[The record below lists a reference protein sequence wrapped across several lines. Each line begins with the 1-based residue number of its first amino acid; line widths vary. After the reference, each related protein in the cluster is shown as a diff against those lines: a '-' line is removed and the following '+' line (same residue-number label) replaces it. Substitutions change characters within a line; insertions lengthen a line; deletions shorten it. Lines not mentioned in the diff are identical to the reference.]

1 MRVPVL
7 VGWLVLGLGFS
18 AGAGPGKGGGVTIG
32 EKAIMGVIG
41 QLHAK
46 FGAVDKERYEVGVR
60 QVARLWD
67 AGDGSEEDFVR
78 FCLANFAPGQQAQ
91 ALLERLEWISEQLAG
106 HFNQMVL
113 ALRRQLDEERGP
125 LLPVD
130 RLLAGY
136 DPAAHLTED
145 FFANKLA
152 FVVLL
157 NFPAANLAQMLRR
170 GSGWSRERWA
180 EVRLAQQFLHRV
192 PAEVRQEINRVVTAA
207 GAYVDGYNIRMDRVV
222 DAAGK
227 PLFRKGLRLISHWG
241 LRDELR
247 ALYARA
253 DGLSRQRLIQTI
265 MERIVAQ
272 QIPQV
277 VIDNPAVSWE
287 PIANLV
293 DGKPS
298 EREPDI
304 RYRKLLDVARVMRR
318 LDPYYPDAPSPID
331 RAFRLE
337 REMPEQRVVE
347 LLEQVL
353 QAPVGKQV
361 AKLIAQRL
369 GRPLEPFDIWYDGF
383 KSRSGVDERALDKR
397 VAERYPTLASFQ
409 RALPE
414 ILRSLGF
421 ERRTADFLAEHI
433 EVDPARGAGHAW
445 GPQMRGGRAHL
456 RTRVPA
462 GGMDYK
468 GFNIAMHELGHNVE
482 QVFSLYRVDH
492 TLLQGVP
499 NNAFT
504 EGFAFVF
511 QARDLQ
517 VLGVGGQDAKRWAWR
532 TLDTFWSTREIAGV
546 ALVDLGVWHWLLEH
560 PQATAAELRRATLA
574 VARRVWN
581 KHFAPF
587 LGVSDSPLL
596 AIYSHMLAYPLYL
609 AHYPV
614 GFIVEYQLE
623 DYFKRHPLAG
633 EMERL
638 CRQGRLLPDLWM
650 QGAVGQPVSAEP
662 LVQGAVRALREL
674 AAETK

>member
-1 MRVPVL
+1 MRSSVL
-7 VGWLVLGLGFS
+7 VCLLTVVWGFS
-18 AGAGPGKGGGVTIG
+18 ASAGSGKGDSMTIG
-32 EKAIMGVIG
+32 EKTVMGVIG
-41 QLHAK
+41 QMHAR
-46 FGAVDKERYEVGVR
+46 FGAAEKDRYQVGVR
-60 QVARLWD
+60 QAARLWRS
-67 AGDGSEEDFVR
+67 GDGSEEDFVR
-78 FCLANFAPGQQAQ
+78 FCLENFAPGKQ
-91 ALLERLEWISEQLAG
+91 ALSLLGRLEWITEQLAG
-106 HFNQMVL
+106 HFNQMTL
-113 ALRRQLDEERGP
+113 ALRRQLDEDRGP

-130 RLLAGY
+130 QLLAGY

-157 NFPAANLAQMLRR
+157 NFPAADLERMLRE
-170 GSGWSRERWA
+170 GKDWSRQRWA

-192 PAEVRQEINRVVTAA
+192 PAEVRQEMNRVVTAA
-207 GAYVDGYNIRMDRVV
+207 GAYIDGYNIRLDRVV
-222 DAAGK
+222 DAGGK

-247 ALYARA
+247 ALYARP

-265 MERIVAQ
+265 MERIIEQ
-272 QIPQV
+272 QIPRV
-277 VIDNPAVSWE
+277 VIDNPAVAWE
-287 PIANLV
+287 PVKNLV
-293 DGKPS
+293 DGKPA
-298 EREPDI
+298 EREPDT
-304 RYRKLLDVARVMRR
+304 RYRILLDISRVMRR
-318 LDPYYPDAPSPID
+318 LDPYYPDAPTPID

-347 LLEQVL
+347 LLERVL
-353 QAPVGKQV
+353 QAPVGKEV
-361 AKLIAQRL
+361 AALISKRL

-383 KSRSGVDERALDKR
+383 KSRSGVDERALDKL
-397 VAERYPTLASFQ
+397 VAERYPTLEAFQ
-409 RALPE
+409 QALPG
-414 ILRSLGF
+414 ILRGLGF
-421 ERRTADFLAEHI
+421 EEKTAAFLAEHI

-468 GFNIAMHELGHNVE
+468 GFNIAMHEMGHTVE

-492 TLLQGVP
+492 TLMQGVP

-517 VLGVGGQDAKRWAWR
+517 VLGVEQGDARRWAWR

-560 PQATAAELRRATLA
+560 PRATPAELRQATMA

-581 KHFAPF
+581 RHFAPF
-587 LGVSDSPLL
+587 LGVNDSPLL

-609 AHYPV
+609 SHYPV

-623 DYFKRHPLAG
+623 DYFNQHPLAG
-633 EMERL
+633 EMERM

-650 QGAVGQPVSAEP
+650 QQAVGKPVSAEP
-662 LVQGAVRALREL
+662 LVDGAARALREL
-674 AAETK
+674 K